1 MLKIL
6 LYGSA
11 RERKI
16 LEEALPPLML
26 HIYPNLKNPEMEVF

>member
-11 RERKI
+11 EERKI
-16 LEEALPPLML
+16 PYEEIDYLQSDNKKL
-26 HIYPNLKNPEMEVF
+26 

>member
-16 LEEALPPLML
+16 PYEELLAIRML
-26 HIYPNLKNPEMEVF
+26 HIYSK